1 MNLMYRLV
9 HLIFMVL
16 AFSMSSM
23 GLALTGEFAI
33 DKGRIDL
40 GVWSKL
46 EKPESIALT
55 GEWIFYPS
63 QLVHPGEEPG
73 SSTLRVVPGVWTHP
87 VLNYGTYKLTL
98 DLGSKRNVGLIVPR
112 YTSSCRI
119 FVNGKIVFEGGKVSV
134 EQDTD
139 QPARDIAVLALDE
152 SESYEVIIQVSNYLH
167 ARGGLFAP
175 PIFGDYKVLVK
186 EESRRVITESI
197 IAGSFLAIGIYH
209 LILFGLRR
217 QRLVFYFGMACLAI
231 AVRISFTNSMAIRS
245 YVDLDYIT
253 SIRIE
258 YLSLF
263 LLNPFIESYLANMF
277 VKEYPWRLFK
287 FRLFCFAAVI
297 ATTALPVYYMTY
309 ILRFC
314 HMSHIMGILIC
325 VYTVTRAKMNGRL
338 GSSIISYGII
348 IFAAFLLWDVYISL
362 HSGLTSSYIFHWGFL
377 IFILSQ
383 SGAIAQA
390 YDDTFQKLVATE
402 AEKHHSLEQL
412 AKVFFPH
419 QIEAIRQNK
428 QLEETMPTNPGQGC
442 VISFDIVA
450 SSKIKHIKAKDFFR
464 KVFSRCN
471 QSISE
476 GYDGINLKSRAYRI
490 KEMGDGFLCSI
501 GYPFQSMTDNPA
513 NDAIDLAKDF
523 IRILEEES
531 NMLHSATPVAC
542 GIGIALGSMT
552 GFFPESGTKEYDIY
566 GSPIALA
573 TRYESLRK
581 TIFEAEPTGSII
593 ILQELVYQSLDPSHR
608 EGFVAM
614 DLKENGFVV
623 RDDPAATYLYYQ
635 VLTGSKQVTP
645 LPSAPSQAI

>member
-1 MNLMYRLV
+1 MA
-9 HLIFMVL
+9 L
-16 AFSMSSM
+16 AFTMSSM
-23 GLALTGEFAI
+23 GLALTEEFAI

-40 GVWSKL
+40 GIWSKL
-46 EKPESIALT
+46 EKPDSIALT

-63 QLVHPGEEPG
+63 QLVYPGEEPA
-73 SSTLRVVPGVWTHP
+73 SSTLRAVPGVWTHP

-134 EQDTD
+134 ERDTD

-152 SESYEVIIQVSNYLH
+152 SEHYEVIIQVSNYLH

-175 PIFGDYKVLVK
+175 PIFGDYKTLVK

-197 IAGSFLAIGIYH
+197 IAGAFLAIGIYH

-231 AVRISFTNSMAIRS
+231 AVRISFTNSMPIRS
-245 YVDLDYIT
+245 YIDLDYIT

-263 LLNPFIESYLANMF
+263 LLNPFIEFYLANMF
-277 VKEYPWRLFK
+277 VKEYPWKLFK
-287 FRLFCFAAVI
+287 FRLLCFAAVI

-348 IFAAFLLWDVYISL
+348 IFAAFLLWDVYVSL

-390 YDDTFQKLVATE
+390 YDDTFHKLLASE

-419 QIEAIRQNK
+419 QIAAIRQNR
-428 QLEETMPTNPGQGC
+428 QLEETMPTIPGQGC

-450 SSKIKHIKAKDFFR
+450 SSRIKHIKAKDFFR
-464 KVFSRCN
+464 KVFARCN
-471 QSISE
+471 QAISGAMTASI
-476 GYDGINLKSRAYRI
+476 
-490 KEMGDGFLCSI
+490 
-501 GYPFQSMTDNPA
+501 
-513 NDAIDLAKDF
+513 
-523 IRILEEES
+523 
-531 NMLHSATPVAC
+531 
-542 GIGIALGSMT
+542 
-552 GFFPESGTKEYDIY
+552 
-566 GSPIALA
+566 
-573 TRYESLRK
+573 
-581 TIFEAEPTGSII
+581 
-593 ILQELVYQSLDPSHR
+593 
-608 EGFVAM
+608 
-614 DLKENGFVV
+614 
-623 RDDPAATYLYYQ
+623 
-635 VLTGSKQVTP
+635 
-645 LPSAPSQAI
+645 